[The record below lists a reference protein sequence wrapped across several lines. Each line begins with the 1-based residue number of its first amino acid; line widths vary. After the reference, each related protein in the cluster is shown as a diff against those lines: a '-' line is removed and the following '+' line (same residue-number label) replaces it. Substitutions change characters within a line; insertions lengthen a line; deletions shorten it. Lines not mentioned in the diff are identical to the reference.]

1 MGSFFGEPLSLQPL
15 YDRVLVKRVPV
26 TESKGGIIIP
36 GATGLNQTTTATV
49 IDVGP
54 GRTEAG
60 IFVPM
65 TVKVGDVILLGQ
77 RAGVEVDVEVDGDKL
92 TLAIINE
99 TDILAIVK

>member
-1 MGSFFGEPLSLQPL
+1 VGSFFGGPLSLQPL

-26 TESKGGIIIP
+26 TESKGIIIP
-36 GATGLNQTTTATV
+36 GAAGLNQTTTATV

-60 IFVPM
+60 ILVPM

-77 RAGVEVDVEVDGDKL
+77 RAGVEVDVEVDGDKV

-99 TDILAIVK
+99 TDILAIYK